1 MADALRDAATAT
13 VDQASDQAAKVGQT
27 VTNQGSH
34 ALRGLSRF
42 AYSSSYVFAYAIVY
56 PALFVAYSLPQDNPV
71 MHGLRDGGRA
81 AKELGEVGTMTG
93 ARWRRNKTAKRLFSP
108 FHEETG

>member
-1 MADALRDAATAT
+1 MGATAGSLANDDLQSMADALRDAATAT

-81 AKELGEVGTMTG
+81 AKDSVKSEQ
-93 ARWRRNKTAKRLFSP
+93 
-108 FHEETG
+108 